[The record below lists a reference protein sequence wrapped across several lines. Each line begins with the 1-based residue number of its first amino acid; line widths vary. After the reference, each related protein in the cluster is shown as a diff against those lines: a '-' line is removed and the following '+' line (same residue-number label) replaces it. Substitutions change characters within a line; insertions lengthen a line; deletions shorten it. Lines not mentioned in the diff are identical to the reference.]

1 MEGEGP
7 TRAKGLSG
15 PTWEGSQWPETLER
29 ANIHT
34 GGFDDLRIAWRG
46 CLKFCFSGHPPP
58 PDSDLLALSY
68 TQGSSFSASLLSLTL
83 VF

>member
-1 MEGEGP
+1 MVP
-7 TRAKGLSG
+7 
-15 PTWEGSQWPETLER
+15 PETAQSGARDFKESKH
-29 ANIHT
+29 HT

-46 CLKFCFSGHPPP
+46 CLKCCFSGYPPP

-68 TQGSSFSASLLSLTL
+68 TQGSSFSASFLSLML